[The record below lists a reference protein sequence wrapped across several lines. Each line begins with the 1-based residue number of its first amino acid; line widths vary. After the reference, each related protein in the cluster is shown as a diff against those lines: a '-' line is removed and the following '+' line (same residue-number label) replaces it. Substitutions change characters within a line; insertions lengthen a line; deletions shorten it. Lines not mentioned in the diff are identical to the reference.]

1 VAFDRISFT
10 TDYGLDDGFV
20 AACEG
25 VIAGIAPAVRV
36 LHVTHTVA
44 PRDVRRGAAVLA
56 ATVPYL
62 PPAVHLAVVDPGV
75 GTARRGVVLLAGES
89 ALVGPDNGLLLSAA
103 DALGGVRAAHEL
115 TAAEY
120 RLPVVSR
127 TFHGRD
133 VFAPAAAHLALGVP
147 AAAFG
152 PALDPAGLVRLP
164 PPLAEV
170 TADGVRTEVGTVDRF
185 GNLSLATDLAVPA
198 GTGVTVVL
206 GDRRHPATAA
216 TTFGDVE
223 PGALLVFT
231 DSAGR
236 LAVAVRDG
244 SAAEHTGATAGD
256 EVSVL
261 FRSQDR

>member
-1 VAFDRISFT
+1 MTFQRISFT

-25 VIAGIAPAVRV
+25 VIASIAPAVRV

-44 PRDVRRGAAVLA
+44 PQDVRRGAAVLA
-56 ATVPYL
+56 ATVAYL

-75 GTARRGVVLLAGES
+75 GTARRGVVLLAGDS
-89 ALVGPDNGLLLSAA
+89 ALVGPDNGLLLPAA
-103 DALGGVRAAHEL
+103 DALGGIRAAHEL
-115 TAAEY
+115 TATEY

-133 VFAPAAAHLALGVP
+133 VFAPAAAHLALGAP

-152 PALDPAGLVRLP
+152 SALDPAGLVRLP
-164 PPLAEV
+164 SPRAEV
-170 TADGVRTEVGTVDRF
+170 TADGVRTEVAAIDRF
-185 GNLSLATDLAVPA
+185 GNLALAIGLTVPA
-198 GTGVTVVL
+198 GTGVTVTL
-206 GDRRHPATAA
+206 AGRRHPATAA

-223 PGALLVFT
+223 PGALLLFT
-231 DSAGR
+231 DSAGQ

-244 SAAEHTGATAGD
+244 SAAEHTGAAVGD
-256 EVSVL
+256 EVSVRL
-261 FRSQDR
+261 RSQDR